1 MASRRQ
7 SLVAEVL
14 GSQEQLFRPAP
25 PEPPSFD
32 ELCPPLPVEQL
43 ELEVAAGHPLAQS
56 DHHRRLHHPR
66 CLRPTPPAG
75 APTPPPVR

>member
-43 ELEVAAGHPLAQS
+43 ELGVDAAIRSRSQTTIDDFTVPDA
-56 DHHRRLHHPR
+56 
-66 CLRPTPPAG
+66 
-75 APTPPPVR
+75 

>member
-14 GSQEQLFRPAP
+14 DTQEQLFRPAP
-25 PEPPSFD
+25 PEPRSFD

-43 ELEVAAGHPLAQS
+43 ELEVDAAIRSRSQTTI
-56 DHHRRLHHPR
+56 DDF
-66 CLRPTPPAG
+66 T
-75 APTPPPVR
+75 APDA

>member
-1 MASRRQ
+1 VAPRRQ

-32 ELCPPLPVEQL
+32 ELCPPLPVERL
-43 ELEVAAGHPLAQS
+43 ELEVAAAIRS
-56 DHHRRLHHPR
+56 RRQ
-66 CLRPTPPAG
+66 TTTDDFT
-75 APTPPPVR
+75 APDA